1 LVDVNFVAGFAV
13 KNYSK
18 VRTNISSNRIIIT
31 IRGSISRRI
40 AEDLYSEIRF
50 GVADLQN
57 NFIVITDLTLA
68 TFAYLNCIPCFLK
81 IAGFLQSSQ
90 VGLIIRIVDRPNIIV
105 RQLDRLTSTIDSYKP
120 VYVSSFAEA
129 ENIANASAPQLMCN
143 DL

>member
-1 LVDVNFVAGFAV
+1 MVDVNFEAGFAV

-18 VRTNISSNRIIIT
+18 VRTDISSNRIIIT
-31 IRGSISRRI
+31 IRGSISLRI
-40 AEDLYSEIRF
+40 AEDLYAEIRF

-90 VGLIIRIVDRPNIIV
+90 VGPIIRIVDRPNIIV